1 MRGPKSFILGKNL
14 RFREE
19 DPTLNFE
26 DEGVLMKITY
36 TGQNLKIGTE
46 VKKNIQ
52 EKLAGFEKYST
63 RLVEA
68 HVILKKEKF
77 ILHAEI
83 SVSGKSMKAVGKGKS
98 DQNIFVAIDEAYIKA
113 EKQLKRFREKTKDHH
128 KSAHRESSIRKGLK
142 LVKAEIAESETEETA
157 V

>member
-1 MRGPKSFILGKNL
+1 
-14 RFREE
+14 
-19 DPTLNFE
+19 
-26 DEGVLMKITY
+26 MKITY
-36 TGQNLKIGTE
+36 TGQNLKIGTD

-52 EKLAGFEKYST
+52 EKLSRFEKYSSK
-63 RLVEA
+63 LVEA

-83 SVSGKSMKAVGKGKS
+83 SVSAKGLKAVGKGKS
-98 DQNIFVAIDEAYIKA
+98 DESVFAAIDEAYLKA

-128 KSAHRESSIRKGLK
+128 KSVHRQSSIRRGLK
-142 LVKAEIAESETEETA
+142 LVKAEIAESEAAETT

>member
-1 MRGPKSFILGKNL
+1 
-14 RFREE
+14 
-19 DPTLNFE
+19 
-26 DEGVLMKITY
+26 VLMKITY

-83 SVSGKSMKAVGKGKS
+83 SVLAKSLKAVGHGKS
-98 DQNIFVAIDEAYIKA
+98 GENIFVAIDAAFLKA
-113 EKQLKRFREKTKDHH
+113 EKQLKKFREKTKDHH
-128 KSAHRESSIRKGLK
+128 KSVHRKSSIRKGLK
-142 LVKAEIAESETEETA
+142 LVKADIGETEASEA
-157 V
+157 VI